1 MSVRYKKLFSLEHR
15 LYASQ
20 APVLIE
26 SGALLQE
33 QESGTLL
40 CQLCFRNIQ
49 ERPIKSLRAV
59 VRLLDAEGALL
70 DRPVDHRYQDLDL
83 ARDGLCGRDVGI
95 VLPSSRALSFTAQVS
110 QVTFDDGDVWAADTA
125 WEPLPEQ
132 YTLEDHF
139 VSAAEVHRFQRRF
152 GRDCSFAPLAAEEL
166 WFCTCGAVNFN
177 TEGRCHRC
185 RRRRSALLGRGAE
198 LPASEDPEEL
208 EDDGLSLMPERLR
221 SRIRGL
227 AIGAATLVLLGVLA
241 LVLIPRFRS
250 GAAKAETI
258 PTPPVSA
265 AEPTEDPELAALR
278 AAYEEALALQDK
290 ADYAPLEDEQAL
302 YLSAAEAF
310 EALGDYEDSADRAL
324 QCRDKIRLLQET
336 LWEDDYTA
344 AQALL
349 EQRHYSEARKA
360 FLALADYKDSAALA
374 NEALYQKALALYRYM
389 EDNSVRG
396 FTASL
401 SADPEVES
409 VVALPRDQLL
419 RLGLAGLQDLESLF
433 GEDPVI
439 FTASQEAELPPMQ
452 EALVSLLE
460 PLGDYK
466 DSREMAEKLPEMV
479 DRSDEFFALCRSGE
493 LEAARDWLE
502 AWDKPFEDRELW
514 LERIDRF
521 LPLNGAWL
529 FNNGDPSLVAY
540 MAGDSGKPYTVYC
553 RVSLDRDGAVLC
565 FLLSENAESGC
576 ELYGDL
582 DSASFRRDEGSTSY
596 LAQLNLSGSLSLNKA
611 VEGNIT
617 GGAEYI
623 RG

>member
-59 VRLLDAEGALL
+59 VRLLDADGALL

-110 QVTFDDGDVWAADTA
+110 QVTFDDGEVWAADTA

-139 VSAAEVHRFQRRF
+139 VSAEEVHRFQRRF

-166 WFCTCGAVNFN
+166 WFCTCGAVNSN

-208 EDDGLSLMPERLR
+208 EDDSLSLMPERLR

-227 AIGAATLVLLGVLA
+227 AIGAAALVLLGVLA

-324 QCRDKIRLLQET
+324 QCRDKIRLLQEA

-502 AWDKPFEDRELW
+502 AWDKPFEDKDLW
-514 LERIDRF
+514 LERIQRY
-521 LPLNGAWL
+521 LPYCGSWSLY
-529 FNNGDPSLVAY
+529 NGDPSLVPSMGGINEKIY
-540 MAGDSGKPYTVYC
+540 SFRC
-553 RVSLDRDGAVLC
+553 RVSMTRDAATLC
-565 FLLSENAESGC
+565 FLLHDGDDTGP
-576 ELYGDL
+576 EL
-582 DSASFRRDEGSTSY
+582 SAGLEEGRFLLHTGTVNY
-596 LAQLNLSGSLSLNKA
+596 VVQLSRSGSLSVIKIQNDA
-611 VEGNIT
+611 ISGGVEFV
-617 GGAEYI
+617 
-623 RG
+623 RK